1 MNASQDGSNEVK
13 EESVPAL
20 PQLPEYRCR
29 HITGD
34 APDWTGI
41 AAIELADV
49 VTGAVPRMRTA
60 IRSCWTDTTL
70 YIRFE
75 CEDDC
80 VVSPYTKRDD
90 PLFEA
95 DVVECFIDT
104 AGSGRSYYEF
114 NLSPHNV
121 VFDSYITNNPG
132 EPKAFHPEWD
142 AQQLVTSVA
151 YVSQPE
157 RRVIYEYAIA
167 FSDLQTSPSAD
178 TEWRI
183 NLFRIDEDELGTRE
197 YTAWSPTGAVNF
209 HVPERFGRFRFT
221 QE

>member
-1 MNASQDGSNEVK
+1 MNASQDENSDVK
-13 EESVPAL
+13 QEGTAAL
-20 PQLPEYRCR
+20 PPLPEYRCR
-29 HITGD
+29 HISGD
-34 APDWTGI
+34 APDWAGI

-49 VTGAVPRMRTA
+49 AAGTRPRMRTA
-60 IRSCWTDTTL
+60 ARSCWSDTTL

-90 PLFEA
+90 PLYEA

-104 AGSGRSYYEF
+104 AGMGRAYYEF

-132 EPKAFHPEWD
+132 EPTAFHPEWD
-142 AQQLVTSVA
+142 AQQLVTSVVYA
-151 YVSQPE
+151 SQPK
-157 RRVIYEYAIA
+157 RQVIYEYAIA
-167 FSDLQTSPSAD
+167 FSDLKATPNTE

-209 HVPERFGRFRFT
+209 HVPERFGTFRFT
-221 QE
+221 KE